1 MSAPDAFHL
10 RAEGLRK
17 SFAGNEVLHGV
28 DLDAHGG
35 RVLALLGENGAGK
48 STTIKI
54 LAGDYRRDAGRIL
67 VDGAEVALSTPAEA
81 EAVGVKVIFQEFLD
95 APELTVAEN
104 IGLGHLDHR
113 LGWVRWGAVRRQARE
128 ILDQLGVDIPVE
140 ATVSTLSVAQR
151 QILEIARALV
161 ADARLLILDEPTSA
175 LAAEEV
181 ANLFA
186 FIRRLRERGVAI
198 IYITHRLDEVEE
210 IADDII
216 VFRDGNV
223 VASGP
228 ATDFGSTDLI
238 VAMVGEQL
246 EELVGDAVGPQGLAA
261 PPGGG
266 SGAAPEGDRATRV
279 ARVEGATI
287 AGLVEDVSFD
297 VAAGQIVCLFGRLG
311 CGALEL
317 AEALF
322 GLRPLDAGTVEI
334 DGRTGLPAS
343 PRAAIRR
350 GVGFVPVDR
359 KTQGILAGLTVAEN
373 LSVATWSLR
382 GLGRLV
388 LPRAVGSA
396 YTRWSDTLHIS
407 AREGAAQPIETLSG
421 GNQQK
426 VVLGRW
432 LERKSRLLVL
442 AEPTRG
448 VDVGARAEIYR
459 VLHELADTG
468 VGILVVSSDMDEV
481 LRVADQVVVL
491 SRGRVTQRLDRGE
504 LDRSALA
511 HAAAMQLSA

>member
-1 MSAPDAFHL
+1 MSGVDSGPDAFHL

-48 STTIKI
+48 STTIRI

-67 VDGAEVALSTPAEA
+67 VNGEEVALSTPAEA
-81 EAVGVKVIFQEFLD
+81 EAAGVKVIFQEFMD

-113 LGWVRWGAVRRQARE
+113 LGWVRWGSVRRQARE

-140 ATVSTLSVAQR
+140 AIVSTLSVAQR

-175 LAAEEV
+175 LAADEV
-181 ANLFA
+181 ANLFT

-198 IYITHRLDEVEE
+198 IYITHRLDEVVQ
-210 IADDII
+210 IADDVI
-216 VFRDGNV
+216 VFRDGDV
-223 VASGP
+223 VTSGP
-228 ATDFGSTDLI
+228 ANEFAAADLI
-238 VAMVGEQL
+238 HAMVGEQL
-246 EELVGDAVGPQGLAA
+246 EELVVDGAGPVA
-261 PPGGG
+261 PATRR
-266 SGAAPEGDRATRV
+266 SASATDRDRV
-279 ARVEGATI
+279 ARVDGASITGI
-287 AGLVEDVSFD
+287 VEDVSFS

-317 AEALF
+317 AEAMF
-322 GLRPLDAGTVEI
+322 GLRMLDGGTMEI
-334 DGRTGLPAS
+334 AGRTGQPTS
-343 PRAAIRR
+343 PRDAIRR

-382 GLGRLV
+382 ALGRLV
-388 LPRAVGSA
+388 LPSTVGAA
-396 YTRWSDTLHIS
+396 YSRWSDTLHIS
-407 AREGAAQPIETLSG
+407 ARQGAAQPIETLSG

-432 LERKSRLLVL
+432 LERESRLLVL

-459 VLHELADTG
+459 VLHELAATG
-468 VGILVVSSDMDEV
+468 IGIVVISSDMDEV
-481 LRVADQVVVL
+481 LRIGDEVVVL
-491 SRGRVTQRLDRGE
+491 SRGRVTRRLERSE